1 MVCETLVFHHT
12 SFNFSGDPPPPY
24 ILTQNGTT
32 QGLFKDQARYLVE
45 RKDEELWTKVLTDEN
60 PHKKELVDQVVGTA
74 LPSAKDADMVSATVK
89 AFMKADLPGE
99 LISLLEHLV
108 LHGKMFSNNKNLQ
121 NLLIL
126 TAIKAEPER
135 VMDFIHRLDNFDGPE
150 IAKIASSDEYCQYEE
165 ALAVYKKFAAK
176 PGESESDVRN
186 HIVKAVDVLIEKIKD
201 IDRAS
206 EWAEKV
212 CCDRFWCW
220 CVVSCH
226 AVSRSE
232 AL

>member
-1 MVCETLVFHHT
+1 
-12 SFNFSGDPPPPY
+12 
-24 ILTQNGTT
+24 
-32 QGLFKDQARYLVE
+32 
-45 RKDEELWTKVLTDEN
+45 
-60 PHKKELVDQVVGTA
+60 
-74 LPSAKDADMVSATVK
+74 MVSQRSIIDNFKQKPKTTHKPKEKRDSASYINRFTERHLIESLAVGPVREERSVM
-89 AFMKADLPGE
+89 FFNMLNCE
-99 LISLLEHLV
+99 LYL
-108 LHGKMFSNNKNLQ
+108 NNKNLQ

-201 IDRAS
+201 GTV
-206 EWAEKV
+206 ETE
-212 CCDRFWCW
+212 
-220 CVVSCH
+220 
-226 AVSRSE
+226 
-232 AL
+232 